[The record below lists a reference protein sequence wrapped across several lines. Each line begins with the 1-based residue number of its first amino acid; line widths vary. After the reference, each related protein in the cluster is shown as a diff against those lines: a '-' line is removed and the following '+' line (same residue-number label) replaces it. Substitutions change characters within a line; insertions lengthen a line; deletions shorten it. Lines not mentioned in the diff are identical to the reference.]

1 MLNSYLS
8 ILEDS
13 LRKKLM
19 ILEQIEE
26 VSNAQT
32 ALIKEDQFDLPRFD
46 GMVDEKD
53 DFVKQL
59 EELDNGF
66 ETLYDKVREELLMD
80 RSKYEQQIRRMQE
93 LIGQI
98 TDKSVSIQAKES
110 RNKAV
115 IERYFAREKQSI
127 GQGRRNAKAA
137 YGYYQNMSNVNT
149 QAAVFLDRKK

>member
-13 LRKKLM
+13 LRKKLT
-19 ILEQIEE
+19 ILDQIEE

-32 ALIKEDQFDLPRFD
+32 ALIKEDQFDLQRFD

-66 ETLYDKVREELLMD
+66 EALYDKVRDELLKD
-80 RSKYEQQIRRMQE
+80 RSKYEQQIRCMQE

-98 TDKSVSIQAKES
+98 TDKSVSIQATES
-110 RNKAV
+110 RNKAAM
-115 IERYFAREKQSI
+115 ERYFAREKQSI
-127 GQGRRNAKAA
+127 GQGRRTAKAA
-137 YGYYQNMSNVNT
+137 YDYYQNMSNVNT
-149 QAAVFLDRKK
+149 QASVFLDRKK

>member
-13 LRKKLM
+13 LRKKLT

-32 ALIKEDQFDLPRFD
+32 ALIKEDQFDLQRFD

-66 ETLYDKVREELLMD
+66 ETLYDKVREELLKD
-80 RSKYEQQIRRMQE
+80 RSQYEQQIRRMQE

-98 TDKSVSIQAKES
+98 TDKSVSVQAKES
-110 RNKAV
+110 RNKAA

-127 GQGRRNAKAA
+127 GQGRRTAKAA

-149 QAAVFLDRKK
+149 QTSVFLDRKK

>member
-13 LRKKLM
+13 LRKKLT

-32 ALIKEDQFDLPRFD
+32 ALIKEDQFDLQRFD

-66 ETLYDKVREELLMD
+66 ETLYDKVREELLKD

-110 RNKAV
+110 RNKAA

-127 GQGRRNAKAA
+127 GQGRRTAKAA

-149 QAAVFLDRKK
+149 QASVFLDWKK

>member
-13 LRKKLM
+13 LRKKLT

-32 ALIKEDQFDLPRFD
+32 ALIKEDQFDLQRYD

-66 ETLYDKVREELLMD
+66 ETLYDKVREELLKD

-98 TDKSVSIQAKES
+98 TDKSVSIQATES
-110 RNKAV
+110 RNKAA
-115 IERYFAREKQSI
+115 IERYFAREKHSI
-127 GQGRRNAKAA
+127 GQGRRTAKAA
-137 YGYYQNMSNVNT
+137 YGYYQNMSNANT
-149 QAAVFLDRKK
+149 QVSVFLDQKK